1 MIKRAFKDERG
12 QSAIIMV
19 VIVLVILVIFAL
31 VVDVGNA
38 YAERR
43 RAQNAADAAALA
55 GTQVLASGSG
65 TNRQVRAAMI
75 DFAGRNGIPANG
87 VTGEYTD
94 LDGVVLMQIPDTSSK
109 PPANAQG
116 VKATVYKEFA
126 TYFARVIQWGTLPA
140 AADANAFVCNGCC
153 DASNLYP
160 IALSQDTFK
169 DDPDQRPVKGKV
181 YTIWNDKLEAPG
193 NFGWVNWGDKG
204 NVDNAYWNGQ
214 PPKQDTAETNLA
226 NNMHVT
232 TRSGGPWA
240 VGDWVPGTT
249 GNMFQSNKVTQ
260 ELDWRLDG
268 TLPNQVVIPIYD
280 QLQGTGSNTSYRISG
295 FAQFSMVDYGK
306 VRNDASGG
314 WEWYIHGRFDQFV
327 EASINAGC
335 ADFLCS
341 TAAFKPPNAT
351 KSIIGEI
358 QVRVPQLK
366 DYSGSTTEYPMDI
379 CLVMDHTGS
388 MGSSWSGGG
397 GEPKLTTAKRV
408 LANKNA
414 TDPTKNGFLYR
425 LKDPNDPNSMLIDTR
440 SQAAGGHEDKVCFV
454 GYPVTQSGKSFKAAC
469 SGRWINTYYFGS
481 LDNGLTDS
489 KDAVATSINNMSAD
503 GWTPIA
509 GGLQQA
515 TAAIQQNWR
524 DNSLKFIILA
534 SDGMANVPLTGQP
547 TEVDD
552 ARYGPTWPYP
562 ACNQVSATDAI
573 AEAMRATN
581 RHDLANPAERGA
593 EAVVFTVAI
602 GDPSVMN
609 PTLLRSMAS
618 QKPGTSD
625 RYFYQVRN
633 PGEMDAAYQDIQ
645 RKIEEIKQGCAV
657 YYGTA
662 LASGATARLVQ
673 NGASVRSVV
682 ADEGGDFVFSDVAP
696 GTYTIQV
703 EYTRDGLPYDTYVDQ
718 LGGAQLTPEGW
729 SARYTVT
736 VPDDDVQETLGPYTF
751 YMQTSMA
758 PSCPH

>member
-1 MIKRAFKDERG
+1 MITRVFKDERG
-12 QSAIIMV
+12 QSAVIMV
-19 VIVLVILVIFAL
+19 AIVLVVLMLFAL
-31 VVDVGNA
+31 VIDIGNA

-55 GTQVLASGSG
+55 GAQVLALGSG
-65 TNRQVRAAMI
+65 TNRQVRVAMI

-94 LDGVVLMQIPDTSSK
+94 QNGVVLMQIPDTTS
-109 PPANAQG
+109 PPPVNAQG
-116 VKATVYKEFA
+116 VKATVYKEFR
-126 TYFARVIQWGTLPA
+126 TYFAQMVRWNTLPA
-140 AADANAFVCNGCC
+140 AADATAFVCHGCC
-153 DASNLYP
+153 DATRLFP
-160 IALSQDTFK
+160 IALSKDAFK
-169 DDPDQRPVKGKV
+169 DDPDNKPDQTKE
-181 YTIWNDKLEAPG
+181 YTIWNDKLEAPS
-193 NFGWVNWGDKG
+193 NFGWVNWGVKG
-204 NVDNAYWNGQ
+204 SVTPAYYTGQ
-214 PPKQDTAETNLA
+214 PSQQDSSETNLG
-226 NNMHVT
+226 NNMHDAG
-232 TRSGGPWA
+232 RSGAWK

-249 GNMFQSNKVTQ
+249 GIIFNSTTVQS
-260 ELDWRLDG
+260 ELSNRVNG
-268 TLPNQVVIPIYD
+268 TLPSQVVIPIYD
-280 QLQGTGSNTSYRISG
+280 QIQGTAPSTKYHIYG
-295 FAQFSMVDYGK
+295 FAQFTITNYDQVGTDK
-306 VRNDASGG
+306 
-314 WEWYIHGRFDQFV
+314 YIKGRFGQFV
-327 EASINAGC
+327 EASSNGGC

-341 TAAFKPPNAT
+341 TAAFKPPDAT
-351 KSIIGEI
+351 KSITGDIR
-358 QVRVPQLK
+358 VRVPQLTN
-366 DYSGSTTEYPMDI
+366 YGVSIIAYPMDI

-388 MGSSWSGGG
+388 MGDSWSGSG
-397 GEPKLTTAKRV
+397 GESKLTTAKRV
-408 LANKNA
+408 LANKDA

-425 LKDPNDPNSMLIDTR
+425 LKDPTNPNSMIIDTR
-440 SQAAGGHEDKVCFV
+440 SKAAGGHGDRVCFV
-454 GYPVTQSGKSFKAAC
+454 DFPVIQSGNSFQAAC
-469 SGRWINTYYFGS
+469 SGGWSSTYYFGKLS
-481 LDNGLTDS
+481 NGLTDN
-489 KDAVATSINNMSAD
+489 KDAVATSINNMSAS

-524 DNSLKFIILA
+524 DGSLKFIILA
-534 SDGMANVPLTGQP
+534 SDGMANVPLTGQA
-547 TEVDD
+547 TEVND
-552 ARYGPTWPYP
+552 ATYGATWPQP

-573 AEAMRATN
+573 AEAVRATN
-581 RHDLANPAERGA
+581 RHDLASPAQRGA

-662 LASGATARLVQ
+662 LASGATVRLVQ

-682 ADEGGDFVFSDVAP
+682 ADEAGAFVFSNVAP

-703 EYTRDGLPYDTYVDQ
+703 EYTRDGLPYDTYADQ

-729 SARYTVT
+729 SARYTAT
-736 VPDDDVQETLGPYTF
+736 VPDNDVKETLGPYTF
-751 YMQTSMA
+751 YMETSMA